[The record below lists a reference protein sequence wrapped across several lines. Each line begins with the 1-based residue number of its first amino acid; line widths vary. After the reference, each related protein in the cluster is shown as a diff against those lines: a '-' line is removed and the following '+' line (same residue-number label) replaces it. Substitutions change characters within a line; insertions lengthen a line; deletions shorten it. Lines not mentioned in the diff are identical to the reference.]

1 MSGSFISEIIKK
13 VDERLV
19 KDKELGGNRD
29 GGPES
34 KKGFLS
40 KLGIKKEATKAEV
53 KEAVKMPEVKEA
65 MESPEVEEVVK
76 PEAKEAVKKLDGNGR
91 DYLIYAGK

>member
-1 MSGSFISEIIKK
+1 M
-13 VDERLV
+13 
-19 KDKELGGNRD
+19 

-34 KKGFLS
+34 EKGFLS

-65 MESPEVEEVVK
+65 MERPEVEEVGK
-76 PEAKEAVKKLDGNGR
+76 PEAKEAM
-91 DYLIYAGK
+91 I